1 MTATIEWTRPA
12 DQVRS
17 AAEQQYARIR
27 NTSRDLN
34 PEGLR
39 RAMAKVWVAAADA
52 MDKLGGDTP
61 AKHAAAVAAAQRAV
75 FGIDDITGSMTP
87 AEQAAT
93 SMAFRDAQQRAA
105 AIDNAAQARALLD
118 QAAQTGDEL
127 LARAVGNYCLNN
139 GYVDLSESYLSDR
152 PAKRAA
158 LNELQNLNRPAGIA
172 TMWEYVTPT
181 PPELSA
187 LSQVAIRTVAAS

>member
-1 MTATIEWTRPA
+1 MTATIEWNRPA
-12 DQVRS
+12 DQIRS
-17 AAEQQYARIR
+17 AAEQGYARVR
-27 NTSRDLN
+27 GTGRDLN

-52 MDKLGGDTP
+52 LAKLGGDTP

-75 FGIDDITGSMTP
+75 FGIDDLTEGMTP

-158 LNELQNLNRPAGIA
+158 LNELQVLNRPASAA
-172 TMWEYVTPT
+172 TMWEFVCPT

-187 LSQVAIRTVAAS
+187 LSEVAIRTVAAS